1 MRTRLGIVAV
11 AAMLLTTAFPAGAV
25 LYQDIELQAATDALQ
40 TAGRDTVEQL
50 FWRSGFGASVIGG
63 PTIAGNAG
71 AFTTRQTAIEN
82 YTSGTTP
89 TGVRPIFI
97 EFAALPNAS
106 YVAGTVN
113 ASDYATQR
121 WNFSAGAQMTGA
133 GTLGTGAAASA
144 SLAAYLLRTNHYAG
158 NGTQD
163 PAAPLI
169 GATSADGVL
178 GLWMTEGLMDRVT
191 AITMYG
197 AYNGSALGAFN
208 LTDPA
213 LNDADGS
220 NGWQLVPDGLAVML
234 SSDPEPLFGG
244 FAPSDNATSLR
255 GTASLILGLAE
266 IVAYADPAGAHARLF
281 DSDPYDATLYNKSL
295 ALLASLV
302 ANNDAAHW
310 NAVAST
316 YTQGGGAQDTGDLAL
331 LVAAL
336 ARAEKAVDNA
346 TRPVVA
352 AARERALSALTSLA
366 NAFGVFPATFD
377 VAGPTVTGN
386 WSTVTLWGQ
395 AGALEAIS
403 AVYATTGL
411 AAHMVW
417 MKKASAGLE
426 SALFSMGSYHAVNP
440 EPTVSAFTAGAI
452 GATLGALRDLSLTGE
467 EPLAIWR
474 IVNATQWLFTSPPL
488 VLGGATHPPVIGASF
503 GWNASSQTYLPQ
515 AADFSAW
522 GGLYA
527 AYEMLTIG
535 PEFLTAVGGGVSTT
549 LRASLLLHNATASQV
564 GASIDALDQQ
574 IATLNA
580 QLASLQA
587 SFDALNANVTAVSD
601 RLNLSLENE
610 SISAGRIAGLQANLT
625 TLRSQLNNTV
635 ENLTTIQQLYTNQS
649 TLYGDQQ
656 TKYNESNINLTLALQ
671 NATALASRVNVTLE
685 QAEQVRQA
693 MNTTNATRDQ
703 QAKDLAYAQNIVGF
717 AVLGG
722 ILAGIGLLLFLQRFV
737 MLPRSEKPKD
747 DPSRKGSSKD
757 EKKGEKKDE
766 TKDDD
771 EHDHDEDDDEE
782 KDD

>member
-11 AAMLLTTAFPAGAV
+11 AAMLLTTAFPVGAV
-25 LYQDIELQAATDALQ
+25 LYQDVELQAATDALQ

-50 FWRSGFGASVIGG
+50 FWRSGFGASIIGG
-63 PTIAGNAG
+63 PSNAGNAG
-71 AFTTRQTAIEN
+71 AFTTRQTSIEN
-82 YTSGTTP
+82 LTSGTTP

-113 ASDYATQR
+113 ASDFATQR
-121 WNFSAGAQMTGA
+121 WNFTAGARTTGA

-144 SLAAYLLRTNHYAG
+144 SLAAYLLRTNHYA

-163 PAAPLI
+163 IAAPLI

-178 GLWMTEGLMDRVT
+178 GLWMTEGLMDRLTAVT
-191 AITMYG
+191 QYG

-213 LNDADGS
+213 LNDADGA
-220 NGWQLVPDGLAVML
+220 NGWQLVPDGLSVML
-234 SSDPEPLFGG
+234 SSDPEPLFQG
-244 FAPSDNATSLR
+244 FSAADNATSLR
-255 GTASLILGLAE
+255 GAASLILGLAE
-266 IVAYADPAGAHARLF
+266 IVAYADPAGSHARLF
-281 DSDPYDATLYNKSL
+281 DGNPYDATLYNKSH
-295 ALLASLV
+295 ALLASIV

-331 LVAAL
+331 LVGAL

-346 TRPVVA
+346 TRPMVA
-352 AARERALSALTSLA
+352 AARERALAALTSLS
-366 NAFGVFPATFD
+366 NAFGVFPGTYD

-395 AGALEAIS
+395 AGALEAVS

-411 AAHMVW
+411 AAHRAW
-417 MKKASAGLE
+417 MMKASAGLE
-426 SALFSMGSYHAVNP
+426 SALFSMDSYHAVNP
-440 EPTVSAFTAGAI
+440 EPTVSTFTAGAI
-452 GATLGALRDLSLTGE
+452 GATFGALRDLSLTGE

-488 VLGGATHPPVIGASF
+488 VLAGASHPPVLGSSF

-515 AADFSAW
+515 SADFSAW

-527 AYEMLTIG
+527 AYQMLTMG

-549 LRASLLLHNATASQV
+549 LRASLLLHNATASEV

-574 IATLNA
+574 IATLNG
-580 QLASLQA
+580 QLAALQA
-587 SFDALNANVTAVSD
+587 SFDALNANVTAVTD

-610 SISAGRIAGLQANLT
+610 SISAARIAGLQANLT
-625 TLRSQLNNTV
+625 TLRFQLNDTV

-649 TLYGDQQ
+649 TLGGDLQ
-656 TKYNESNINLTLALQ
+656 TKYNESNINLTIALA
-671 NATALASRVNVTLE
+671 NATALASRVNVILE
-685 QAEQVRQA
+685 QAEQTRQA
-693 MNTTNATRDQ
+693 MLTTNATRDQ

-722 ILAGIGLLLFLQRFV
+722 ILAGIGLLMFLQRFV
-737 MLPRSEKPKD
+737 MSPRVVKNKEE
-747 DPSRKGSSKD
+747 PSKKGSSKD
-757 EKKGEKKDE
+757 DKKDAK
-766 TKDDD
+766 KDDD
-771 EHDHDEDDDEE
+771 KHDADDDEE